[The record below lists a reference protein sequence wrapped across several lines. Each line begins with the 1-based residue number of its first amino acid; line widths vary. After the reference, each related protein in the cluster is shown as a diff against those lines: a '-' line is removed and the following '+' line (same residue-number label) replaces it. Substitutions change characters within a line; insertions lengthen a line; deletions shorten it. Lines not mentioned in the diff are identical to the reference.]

1 MSNLSIITPDD
12 WHLHL
17 RDTPYLEAVAT
28 DTARQFGRAII
39 MPNLNP
45 PVRNCD
51 DALAYRERIL
61 AALPAGCDFEPLMTL
76 YLTDN
81 TRVEDIEAAS
91 ASPFIHG
98 AKLYPAGATTNSDF
112 GVTDLS
118 KLGRVLKA
126 MQKHLSLIH
135 I

>member
-1 MSNLSIITPDD
+1 MNSLSIITPDD

-17 RDTPYLEAVAT
+17 RDTPYLEAVVA

-45 PVRNCD
+45 PVRGCE
-51 DALAYRERIL
+51 DALAYRERIM
-61 AALPAGCDFEPLMTL
+61 AALPPGCDFEPLMTL

-91 ASPFIHG
+91 EVLDRDVLERTYGGQIVEIPGHPGEGVLPPHHHYHG
-98 AKLYPAGATTNSDF
+98 
-112 GVTDLS
+112 
-118 KLGRVLKA
+118 
-126 MQKHLSLIH
+126 
-135 I
+135 